1 MSGKFKNS
9 WSMVKASAEVL
20 KSDKALVVFPIISSI
35 AVILITLSFAIPIFM
50 NGNADKSFSVYNTSS
65 LPYLFI
71 YYFLIYFVII
81 FFNSA
86 LVSAAM
92 IKLKGGSPTLADGI
106 KNALSH
112 ISSIIGY
119 ALIASTV
126 GLILR
131 WIQERLGIIGKI
143 FAFISSL
150 AWSLVTFLVIPILV
164 TEEVGPIE
172 AIKKSSHLLKKTW
185 GEQLIGNIGIGLIF
199 GLLIFGLIILFIPIA
214 LFTLSQRMLIA
225 TISFGVIFG
234 IAIILLIIISSTIN
248 TIYTAA
254 LYRYAAEGVVSGNF
268 NEDILR
274 NSFRRK

>member
-1 MSGKFKNS
+1 MGRKFKNS
-9 WSMVKASAEVL
+9 WSMVKASAQVL

-35 AVILITLSFAIPIFM
+35 AVILITVSFAIPIFSK
-50 NGNADKSFSVYNTSS
+50 GDAGSSFSGFNTSS
-65 LPYLFI
+65 LPVLFV
-71 YYFLIYFVII
+71 YYFLTYFVII

-92 IKLKGGSPTLADGI
+92 IKLKGGSPTLADGL

-112 ISSIIGY
+112 ISSIVGY

-131 WIQERLGIIGKI
+131 WVQERLGILGKI

-150 AWSLVTFLVIPILV
+150 AWSLITFLVIPILV

-172 AIKKSSHLLKKTW
+172 AVKRSSQLLKKTW

-199 GLLIFGLIILFIPIA
+199 GLIIFGLIILFIPIA
-214 LFTLSQRMLIA
+214 LYTLSQGLLIA
-225 TISFGVIFG
+225 AISAGVIFG
-234 IAIILLIIISSTIN
+234 IAIIFLIIISSTIN

-254 LYRYAAEGVVSGNF
+254 LYRYAAEGVVSINF

-274 NSFRRK
+274 NSFRQK